1 MRSEKDIRLRI
12 DLLEGQAATIAKMLA
27 KAMQEHNEEAVRQY
41 SEKLALVKSRVE
53 EQLWV
58 LGVKS
63 GIGILASTV
72 TVRGADMTIGDVLE
86 KIKSGELKMDELA
99 PDVQAM
105 VRKGALE
112 MQNALRHST

>member
-1 MRSEKDIRLRI
+1 MRSEKDVRLRI
-12 DLLEGQAATIAKMLA
+12 DLLEGQACTIAKMLA
-27 KAMQEHNEEAVRQY
+27 KAMREHNEEAVKQY
-41 SEKLALVKSRVE
+41 SEKLASVKSRVE
-53 EQLWV
+53 ELLWV

-63 GIGILASTV
+63 GQGILASTV

-86 KIKSGELKMDELA
+86 KMKCGELKMDELA
-99 PDVQAM
+99 VDVQAM

>member
-1 MRSEKDIRLRI
+1 MRAEKDIRLRI
-12 DLLEGQAATIAKMLA
+12 DLLEGQASTIAKMLA
-27 KAMQEHNEEAVRQY
+27 KAMQEHNEEAVKQY
-41 SEKLALVKSRVE
+41 SEKLALVKGRVE
-53 EQLWV
+53 ELLWV

-63 GIGILASTV
+63 GQGILASTV

-99 PDVQAM
+99 ADMQAM